1 MSVVLV
7 GMHGALCSCPGG
19 RAVRFQELLSC
30 AMPSGLD
37 CSRCFKTLCI
47 CCKRAASL
55 HERDEIHTCSE
66 KQAEHKQFQFVQ
78 LM

>member
-1 MSVVLV
+1 MSVALV

-37 CSRCFKTLCI
+37 CGRWFKTLCV
-47 CCKRAASL
+47 CAASVL
-55 HERDEIHTCSE
+55 RPYMKGMKFIPVVKNRQNINNFS
-66 KQAEHKQFQFVQ
+66 
-78 LM
+78 LYN